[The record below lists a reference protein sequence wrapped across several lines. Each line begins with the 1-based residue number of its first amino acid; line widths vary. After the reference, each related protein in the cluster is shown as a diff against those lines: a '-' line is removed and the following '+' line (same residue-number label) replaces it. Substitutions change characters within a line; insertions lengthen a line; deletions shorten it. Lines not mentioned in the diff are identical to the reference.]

1 MSHPT
6 EMTAIRIDGA
16 GGPET
21 LIPHRMAVP
30 VPGPGQVLVRV
41 EAAGVNRPD
50 VAQRQGV
57 YPVPPGASPIP
68 GLEVAGTVA
77 AHGPGV
83 QAPPLGTR
91 VAALVA
97 GGGYAEY
104 CLAEVGCLLEVPE
117 GVPTDL
123 AGALP
128 ETVFTVVFNVLMRA
142 GLTAGETLL
151 VHGGASGIGTTAIQ
165 LAKAKGAQVIVT
177 AGSPDKCAAC
187 LELGADHAI
196 DYRAETFEDRVLELT
211 GGRGADVIVDM
222 IGGDYLNRNIACAAV
237 EGRIAQIAFMQGHQP
252 VLNLLPMLQKRVV
265 LTGSML
271 RPQSRETKARIAA
284 EVRREA
290 WPLVASGV
298 LAPPIDSR
306 FALEDAA
313 EAHRRMES
321 GAHVGKIVLQVAER
335 QG

>member
-1 MSHPT
+1 MTHPT

-16 GGPET
+16 GGPEKLT
-21 LIPHRMAVP
+21 PHRMAVP
-30 VPGPGQVLVRV
+30 EPGPGQVLVRV

-50 VAQRQGV
+50 VAQRQGI
-57 YPVPPGASPIP
+57 YPVPPGASEIP
-68 GLEVAGTVA
+68 GLEVAGTIA
-77 AHGPGV
+77 ALGPGV
-83 QAPPLGTR
+83 TGPAEGDR

-104 CLAEVGCLLEVPE
+104 CLAEVGCLLPVPE
-117 GVPTDL
+117 GVPMPL

-128 ETVFTVVFNVLMRA
+128 ETLFTVVFNVLMRA
-142 GLTAGETLL
+142 GLKDGETLL

-165 LAKAKGAQVIVT
+165 LAKARGSQVIVT
-177 AGSPDKCAAC
+177 AGSPEKCAAC

-196 DYRAETFEDRVLELT
+196 DYRAERFEERVLELT

-237 EGRIAQIAFMQGHQP
+237 EGRIAQIAFMQGHES
-252 VLNLLPMLQKRVV
+252 VINLLPMLQKRVT

-271 RPQSRETKARIAA
+271 RPQSLETKARIADTL
-284 EVRREA
+284 RREA
-290 WPLVASGV
+290 WPLVASGI
-298 LAPPIDSR
+298 LAPPIDSS
-306 FALEDAA
+306 FPLAEAA

-321 GAHVGKIVLQVAER
+321 GAHVGKIVLRVGE
-335 QG
+335 